1 MGCQSHPLHISFALL
16 LGHPLSL
23 CCPRASVSPLG
34 TPSPCTVSMPQFLY
48 CLPPLCALYASV
60 SPLGTPSPCT
70 LPPWGPPLHALSV
83 PQFCHCKPPLNAL
96 SLCLSFP
103 IGDPLSA
110 HCFYASVS
118 PLKTL
123 SMHCSYASVSPLGT
137 PFPCSAPMAPFP
149 HLGPLLRALSP
160 CLSFPIAPRGAS
172 RVMGPCVPP
181 PPFPSPPPI
190 VPGSAGV
197 PAPVTL
203 MGCDTAGGA
212 GCPLGGAPPVS
223 CPQGNRGG
231 IFDRPGNEL
240 LNLL

>member
-1 MGCQSHPLHISFALL
+1 MHSLCLSFAIEN
-16 LGHPLSL
+16 PLSVH
-23 CCPRASVSPLG
+23 CP
-34 TPSPCTVSMPQFLY
+34 
-48 CLPPLCALYASV
+48 YASV
-60 SPLGTPSPCT
+60 SPLGTPSLHTVPM
-70 LPPWGPPLHALSV
+70 PQFPYWGPPLHAL
-83 PQFCHCKPPLNAL
+83 PLWL
-96 SLCLSFP
+96 RFL
-103 IGDPLSA
+103 IWDPLSV
-110 HCFYASVS
+110 HCPRSSVSPLATPFPYSFYASVS
-118 PLKTL
+118 T
-123 SMHCSYASVSPLGT
+123 SGT
-137 PFPCSAPMAPFP
+137 PSPCTVPVPQFP
-149 HLGPLLRALSP
+149 HRAP
-160 CLSFPIAPRGAS
+160 WCQQGYGAMCS
-172 RVMGPCVPP
+172 S